1 MLAHLKIQQLIG
13 SMGSQKILWDLKDL
27 KKILWDLKYLKKY
40 FGISKISKNT
50 LGSQNICRS
59 QKFSSDLEKILN
71 IWALRKYSTIVEISE
86 ISKILPDLKYLKN
99 THPDRI
105 WQILMNLPFA
115 KRQMNSGDH
124 GGKLDQ
130 KASKLWQRKII
141 LCDTSL
147 IGKWWLRGWSWD
159 N

>member
-1 MLAHLKIQQLIG
+1 MLLDI
-13 SMGSQKILWDLKDL
+13 KD
-27 KKILWDLKYLKKY
+27 LKKY
-40 FGISKISKNT
+40 FGISKISQNT
-50 LGSQNICRS
+50 LGSQRS
-59 QKFSSDLEKILN
+59 QKILWDLKIFVDLKKSARISKNSENLN
-71 IWALRKYSTIVEISE
+71 FKKYSTIVEISE

-147 IGKWWLRGWSWD
+147 IGKW
-159 N
+159 